1 MVVEAKINKPKS
13 KYTYALIHF
22 GNNPKYLELEIYFL
36 LNLRKYTKYDIT
48 YLYSINDTP
57 NIYHE
62 IIKSLAT
69 NVVPYDDKGLVV
81 FISLTFKGSSCKP

>member
-1 MVVEAKINKPKS
+1 MKS

-57 NIYHE
+57 SIYHH
-62 IIKSLAT
+62 IIKSF
-69 NVVPYDDKGLVV
+69 
-81 FISLTFKGSSCKP
+81 FI

>member
-1 MVVEAKINKPKS
+1 MKS

-48 YLYSINDTP
+48 YLYMLS
-57 NIYHE
+57 
-62 IIKSLAT
+62 
-69 NVVPYDDKGLVV
+69 NV
-81 FISLTFKGSSCKP
+81 